1 MPDIS
6 ISLEQ
11 MRNEKEIFGEHYK
24 LGRNYCVKVNEKK
37 THVPQCEAFS

>member
-11 MRNEKEIFGEHYK
+11 MRNEKEIFGET
-24 LGRNYCVKVNEKK
+24 LRGRNYCVKVNEEKYALA
-37 THVPQCEAFS
+37 TV